1 MNEVLEMHSS
11 IKNAIMSLL
20 NWLKPPVKHSHIENS
35 DSKEEDKPEEGEDGM
50 TSDMTPA
57 LTSDGSAHDTS
68 TTSNS
73 GPKCSKQSKC

>member
-1 MNEVLEMHSS
+1 MNEVLEMRSS

-20 NWLKPPVKHSHIENS
+20 NWLNPPVKHSHIENS
-35 DSKEEDKPEEGEDGM
+35 DSKEEDKPEGEDDV

-57 LTSDGSAHDTS
+57 LMSDGSAHGTS
-68 TTSNS
+68 TTSKS